1 MVKIEIENLEFSYDS
16 TPVLEAVNLQI
27 EEGETLAIIGPNASG
42 KTTLLKCINGILEPE
57 KGRILIEGEE
67 LENLDKEDI
76 AKKIGHVPQA
86 GTESFPTTVFD
97 TVLMGRKPH
106 GGWKPGDEDL
116 EVASKVLEKLDLEDI
131 AMRDIGEISGGQRQK
146 VLIARAI
153 AQNPEVLLLDEPTSS
168 LDLRHQLEVLDIVR
182 EQTGKGISIVMAMH
196 DLNLAARY
204 SDKIAMLK
212 EGKIFAVGK
221 DEVLTPENIESVYG
235 VRVTV
240 EKNAGWPRILPHEP
254 VGG

>member
-1 MVKIEIENLEFSYDS
+1 MKIEIENLEFSYDS
-16 TPVLEAVNLQI
+16 TPVLEAVNLQV

-42 KTTLLKCINGILEPE
+42 KTTLLKCMNGILEPE
-57 KGRILIEGEE
+57 SGSILIEGEE
-67 LENLDKEDI
+67 LENLRKEDI

-86 GTESFPTTVFD
+86 GNESFPTTVFD

-106 GGWKPGDEDL
+106 GGWKPSDEDL

-146 VLIARAI
+146 VLIARAL
-153 AQNPEVLLLDEPTSS
+153 AQNPEVLLLDEPTNS

-182 EQTGKGISIVMAMH
+182 EQTGKGISILMAMH

-204 SDKIAMLK
+204 SDEIAMLK
-212 EGKIFAVGK
+212 EGKIFAAGGK
-221 DEVLTPENIESVYG
+221 EVLTSENIESVYG
-235 VRVTV
+235 VKVSV
-240 EKNAGWPRILPHEP
+240 ENNNGSPRIVPEKP
-254 VGG
+254 IE